1 MNEKEFK
8 EIYSEF
14 WENMEQ
20 APDKVRN
27 AYKVLDNALESYLC
41 AVEEWIFR
49 NAFEFTMNYA
59 ADLEMKKVV

>member
-20 APDKVRN
+20 APDEVIP
-27 AYKVLDNALESYLC
+27 YVLFLPSL
-41 AVEEWIFR
+41 
-49 NAFEFTMNYA
+49 
-59 ADLEMKKVV
+59 LLP